1 MAWRR
6 WQVHHLRRVR
16 RLRELQATQLPA
28 KFHAHEGS
36 IADAFSPADAL
47 PNAATVSTANVD
59 AEPAADDGT
68 CSRADA
74 SPHHQHLQKLVH
86 RLRRCV
92 VGKVWVALL

>member
-74 SPHHQHLQKLVH
+74 AANCGLLQVL
-86 RLRRCV
+86 LRQQRSI
-92 VGKVWVALL
+92 VA